1 MTTGSFNDPSGDG
14 NPFGQSPV
22 VLKIRRV
29 VKEIVGTVVHSFP
42 LCRGHLPERGTA
54 PHTRAPPRRT
64 SPGSPPPATAP
75 GWPRPVCVGA
85 VAART
90 PFPAAWENR
99 SGSLLACAHRAPW
112 YKWQPPRPSVW
123 HLGGGRSPAVP

>member
-14 NPFGQSPV
+14 NPCGQSPV

-54 PHTRAPPRRT
+54 PHARRPRRI
-64 SPGSPPPATAP
+64 SSKR
-75 GWPRPVCVGA
+75 PRVQ
-85 VAART
+85 
-90 PFPAAWENR
+90 R
-99 SGSLLACAHRAPW
+99 SGSTSWLGKKAPAAFHTYCATW
-112 YKWQPPRPSVW
+112 IKSTTMI
-123 HLGGGRSPAVP
+123 